1 MSQEFEA
8 FYQPI
13 VNLVTN
19 KITSFEALARWHRK
33 DQGIVFPSKFILIA
47 EETGIVIPIDLFI
60 LRQACQQLRQWLDEG
75 LVNKSL
81 TMSVNLSVKHFMSFN
96 LLEQIDLILQETG
109 IDGSSL
115 RLEITES
122 DIMENA
128 EFAVKIIEQLQ
139 YRHIQLSIDD
149 FGTGYSSLSY
159 LHRLPIDQL
168 KIDRSFIMRI
178 GNNGENTEIIR
189 AILALAKSLD
199 ITAIAEG
206 VETPEQLEQLKQL
219 GCELYQG
226 YLFSKPVNAEAAK
239 NLLIAHS

>member
-1 MSQEFEA
+1 
-8 FYQPI
+8 
-13 VNLVTN
+13 
-19 KITSFEALARWHRK
+19 
-33 DQGIVFPSKFILIA
+33 
-47 EETGIVIPIDLFI
+47 
-60 LRQACQQLRQWLDEG
+60 
-75 LVNKSL
+75 
-81 TMSVNLSVKHFMSFN
+81 

-139 YRHIQLSIDD
+139 YRHKLSIDD

-178 GNNGENTEIIR
+178 GNNGENTEIIS
-189 AILALAKSLD
+189 AILALAKSLH
-199 ITAIAEG
+199 ICAIAEG
-206 VETPEQLEQLKQL
+206 VETQEQLEQLKQL
-219 GCELYQG
+219 GCEVYQG
-226 YLFSKPVNAEAAK
+226 YLFCRPVDAETAR
-239 NLLIAHS
+239 NLLISNP